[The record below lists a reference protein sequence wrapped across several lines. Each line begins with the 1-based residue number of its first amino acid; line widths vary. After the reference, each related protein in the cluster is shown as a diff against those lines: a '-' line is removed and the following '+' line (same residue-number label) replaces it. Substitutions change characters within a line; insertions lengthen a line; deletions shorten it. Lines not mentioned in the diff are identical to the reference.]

1 MAIGFIGL
9 GNIGRPMAQ
18 HLLKLAE
25 EVWVYDVAAAPAA
38 ELAAR
43 GARVARGPR
52 ELATHCRIVGICV
65 RDEGEVGSVLHGND
79 GLLAHLPA
87 DGVVAV
93 HSTVAHAAVLG
104 WAAEAAARHVH
115 LIDAP
120 MSGGAA
126 GAEQGTLVYMAGGA
140 VELIERCRPLWATS
154 GEKIIHAGPV
164 GAGIL
169 LKLCNNLMTYA
180 AFTAI
185 HEATQLARAGGL
197 NAELLTEVGRANG
210 VVTPQ
215 MAAFMSNR
223 DKLAARGEPAL
234 RRAFAPFAALAD
246 KDLSAALASA
256 RELALSLPAT
266 EQVARM
272 IETVF
277 LNANG

>member
-18 HLLKLAE
+18 QLLKLGE
-25 EVWVYDVAAAPAA
+25 EIWVYDVAAAAAA

-65 RDEGEVGSVLHGND
+65 RDEPEVGSVLHGND

-87 DGVVAV
+87 DAIVAV

-104 WAAEAAARHVH
+104 WAAQAAARHIH

-140 VELIERCRPLWATS
+140 AELIERCRPLWATS
-154 GEKIIHAGPV
+154 GEKIIR
-164 GAGIL
+164 
-169 LKLCNNLMTYA
+169 
-180 AFTAI
+180 
-185 HEATQLARAGGL
+185 LARAGGL

-210 VVTPQ
+210 VVTQQ

-223 DKLAARGEPAL
+223 DKLAALGEPAL

-246 KDLSAALASA
+246 KDLHAALASA
-256 RELALSLPAT
+256 RELAVSLPAT
-266 EQVARM
+266 EQVTRM

-277 LNANG
+277 LNADG

>member
-1 MAIGFIGL
+1 
-9 GNIGRPMAQ
+9 
-18 HLLKLAE
+18 
-25 EVWVYDVAAAPAA
+25 
-38 ELAAR
+38 
-43 GARVARGPR
+43 
-52 ELATHCRIVGICV
+52 
-65 RDEGEVGSVLHGND
+65 
-79 GLLAHLPA
+79 
-87 DGVVAV
+87 
-93 HSTVAHAAVLG
+93 
-104 WAAEAAARHVH
+104 
-115 LIDAP
+115 

-140 VELIERCRPLWATS
+140 VELIERCRPLGDV

-223 DKLAARGEPAL
+223 DKLAARLPAL
-234 RRAFAPFAALAD
+234 RRAFAPLAALAD

-266 EQVARM
+266 EQVARSSRRYFSM
-272 IETVF
+272 RT
-277 LNANG
+277 ADRARP